1 MTCRMLI
8 ISDICAGKHASLGIC
23 VRGNAIP
30 GETHITMTPGIFHG
44 TERNVSAELL
54 RYKIRNGTSQIISCD
69 PSDHINT
76 CIRHF
81 SCIEHSTKYFTALYL
96 YLFYI
101 LFYWTCS
108 SCRTEAFAGCLQL
121 ATYLSVSYYISK
133 AHEL

>member
-1 MTCRMLI
+1 MPILLKVLLQTILLAATR
-8 ISDICAGKHASLGIC
+8 
-23 VRGNAIP
+23 
-30 GETHITMTPGIFHG
+30 PGIFHG

-69 PSDHINT
+69 PSDHIST

-81 SCIEHSTKYFTALYL
+81 SYIEHSTKDFTALYL
-96 YLFYI
+96 CLLYI

-121 ATYLSVSYYISK
+121 ATYLSASYYISK
-133 AHEL
+133 AHEF